1 MLLTIYRILL
11 SMNIM
16 ICKVSD
22 LGFSNDSKGFD
33 YVNNDCTMID
43 TDAVVHQAKHY
54 TYYWRRVQ
62 FPEQVLFRSRVRQL
76 HEFRCLRILIDLCT
90 MSCLVWFPWHQ

>member
-54 TYYWRRVQ
+54 N
-62 FPEQVLFRSRVRQL
+62 VLLEESS
-76 HEFRCLRILIDLCT
+76 I
-90 MSCLVWFPWHQ
+90 S